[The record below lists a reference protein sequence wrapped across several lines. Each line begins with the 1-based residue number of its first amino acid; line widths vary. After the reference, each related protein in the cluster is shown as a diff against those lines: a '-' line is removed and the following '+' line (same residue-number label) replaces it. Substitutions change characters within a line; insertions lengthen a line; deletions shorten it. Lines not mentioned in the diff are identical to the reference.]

1 MGDFIETT
9 LSLIIVALLIYVS
22 YRIIKRIF
30 KAIANIF
37 VKRKM
42 DESLLFL
49 GLIYEYGDGVEKDL
63 EKAMQCYKKSYEL
76 GNVNAYARYMRLK
89 NSLNN

>member
-49 GLIYEYGDGVEKDL
+49 GLMYEYGDGVEKDL
-63 EKAMQCYKKSYEL
+63 EKAMQC
-76 GNVNAYARYMRLK
+76 
-89 NSLNN
+89 

>member
-1 MGDFIETT
+1 
-9 LSLIIVALLIYVS
+9 
-22 YRIIKRIF
+22 
-30 KAIANIF
+30 
-37 VKRKM
+37 M

-49 GLIYEYGDGVEKDL
+49 GLMYEYGDGVEKDL